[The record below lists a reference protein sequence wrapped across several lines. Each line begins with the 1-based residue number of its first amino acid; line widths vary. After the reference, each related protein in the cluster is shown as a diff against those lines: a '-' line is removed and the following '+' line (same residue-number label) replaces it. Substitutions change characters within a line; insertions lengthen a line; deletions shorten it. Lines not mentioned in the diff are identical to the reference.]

1 MRDYGK
7 ALRYL
12 RRNKDYT
19 QQELADMLNVVPQ
32 TVSKWENGVNQLDMD
47 SITSICSIFGI
58 STDEFIR
65 LADDDKLTESFTE
78 ENKTDNTTGECVSN
92 NSGAYNTNETDNAS
106 HNGQTADSAAI
117 NNPTVNDYTNNSTIN
132 NSADSSAVN
141 NAAAYGYGYA
151 QTSKPSEP
159 TGFSGFI
166 KKAGLHRFII
176 AIALVPVIFVL
187 SLMSCAALLLGNGA
201 VTVYFIRENSVFAT
215 VKCEKGGKVTPP
227 ANTSIYNYEFEGW
240 FADAEFTTPF
250 DFNKP
255 VKRDTRVFGKWAERK
270 NYTVTYISDGEVI
283 ATEKVSDGV
292 AFMPT
297 ADLYKTGYN
306 FFGWYTD
313 PELTKPFHDFDL
325 PTHDITIYVKFLP
338 VRCMVKLVEFGGRTR
353 EDDLYT
359 TFTNQFALSTPL
371 EYPLGYEFKGWK
383 NGDKLYAADTV
394 VYVRDLLLENDT
406 FVFTAEWEPYSYT
419 VIYQVLSYEDGSVIS
434 EWSETRKSGERF
446 MLDRPDSIP
455 EGYNFMGWGWDG
467 SEGVK
472 TAGTVIDN
480 TDLGAYSSEDYT
492 ATVTLRAILEKQIT
506 PTVTPPSRKKLS
518 SAKTRN
524 PFVTAKITVCKESL

>member
-78 ENKTDNTTGECVSN
+78 ENKTDNAAGGCVNN
-92 NSGAYNTNETDNAS
+92 NSGAYNANETDNAGY
-106 HNGQTADSAAI
+106 NGQTADSAEI
-117 NNPTVNDYTNNSTIN
+117 NNPTVNDYTNNSAD
-132 NSADSSAVN
+132 NSAVNNATVN

-187 SLMSCAALLLGNGA
+187 SLFSCAALLLGNGA
-201 VTVYFIRENSVFAT
+201 VTVYFIRENDVFAT
-215 VKCEKGGKVTPP
+215 AKCARGGKVTPP

-240 FADAEFTTPF
+240 FADAEFTTSF

-255 VKRDTRVFGKWAERK
+255 VKRDTRVFGKWTERK
-270 NYTVTYISDGEVI
+270 NYTVTYVSDGEVI
-283 ATEKVSDGV
+283 ATEKVSEGV
-292 AFMPT
+292 SFTPKT
-297 ADLYKTGYN
+297 DFYKTNYN
-306 FFGWYTD
+306 FCGLYSD
-313 PELTKPFHDFDL
+313 PGFTELVQGSVL
-325 PTHDITIYVKFLP
+325 LTHDITFYVKFLP
-338 VRCMVKLVEFGGRTR
+338 VRCMVKLVEFGGRIR

-383 NGDKLYAADTV
+383 NGDKLYAAEDV
-394 VYVRDLLLENDT
+394 VYIRDLLIENDT

-480 TDLGAYSSEDYT
+480 ADLGAYSSEDYT
-492 ATVTLRAILEKQIT
+492 ATVTLRAILEKQISY
-506 PTVTPPSRKKLS
+506 PDGHAAEPQKIAFCKNSQPVCYRKNY
-518 SAKTRN
+518 R
-524 PFVTAKITVCKESL
+524 V

>member
-12 RRNKDYT
+12 RRNRDYT

-78 ENKTDNTTGECVSN
+78 ENKTDNTTGGYVNN
-92 NSGAYNTNETDNAS
+92 NSDAYNTDETYNAVYNVQSATNYYGNNVADN
-106 HNGQTADSAAI
+106 SAA
-117 NNPTVNDYTNNSTIN
+117 NNT
-132 NSADSSAVN
+132 AAN
-141 NAAAYGYGYA
+141 NAATYGYGYA
-151 QTSKPSEP
+151 PTGKPGEP

-240 FADAEFTTPF
+240 FADAKFTTPF
-250 DFNKP
+250 DFAKP
-255 VKRDTRVFGKWAERK
+255 VKRDTQVFGKWTEHK
-270 NYTVTYISDGEVI
+270 YYTVTYISDGEVI
-283 ATEKVSDGV
+283 ATEKVSERFTFV
-292 AFMPT
+292 PT
-297 ADLYKTGYN
+297 TDLYKTGYN
-306 FFGWYTD
+306 FFGWYND
-313 PELTKPFHDFDL
+313 PELTESFHGFGL

-338 VRCMVKLVEFGGRTR
+338 ERCMVKLIEFGGRIR

-383 NGDKLYAADTV
+383 NGDKLYAADDV
-394 VYVRDLLLENDT
+394 VYIRDLLIENDT

-419 VIYQVLSYEDGSVIS
+419 VIYRVLSYEDDSVIS

-455 EGYNFMGWGWDG
+455 EGYTFMGWGWDG

-472 TAGTVIDN
+472 TAGTVVDN
-480 TDLGAYSSEDYT
+480 TDLGAYSGEDYT
-492 ATVTLRAILEKQIT
+492 ATVTLRAILEKQISY
-506 PTVTPPSRKKLS
+506 PDGHAAEPQKLF

-524 PFVTAKITVCKESL
+524 PFVTAKITVFKESL

>member
-12 RRNKDYT
+12 RRNRDYT

-65 LADDDKLTESFTE
+65 LADDDKLTESFTD
-78 ENKTDNTTGECVSN
+78 ENKTDNAAGGCVNN
-92 NSGAYNTNETDNAS
+92 NSGADNTNETDNAGY
-106 HNGQTADSAAI
+106 NWQTVDSEAV

-132 NSADSSAVN
+132 NVPNNSAV

-187 SLMSCAALLLGNGA
+187 SLFSCAALLLGNGA
-201 VTVYFIRENSVFAT
+201 VTVYFIRENAVFAT

-227 ANTSIYNYEFEGW
+227 DNTSIYNYTFEGW
-240 FADAEFTTPF
+240 FADAKFTTPF
-250 DFNKP
+250 DFYKP
-255 VKRDTRVFGKWAERK
+255 VKRDTQVFGKWTERK
-270 NYTVTYISDGEVI
+270 YYTVTYISDGEVI
-283 ATEKVSDGV
+283 ATEKVSEGV
-292 AFMPT
+292 SFTPKT
-297 ADLYKTGYN
+297 DLYKTGYN
-306 FFGWYTD
+306 FFGWYAD
-313 PELTKPFHDFDL
+313 PELTKPFHDFDF

-338 VRCMVKLVEFGGRTR
+338 VRCLVKLVEFGGRIR

-359 TFTNQFALSTPL
+359 TFTSQFALSTPL

-383 NGDKLYAADTV
+383 NGDKFYAADDV
-394 VYVRDLLLENDT
+394 VYIRDLLLENDT

-434 EWSETRKSGERF
+434 EWSETRKSGEPF

-480 TDLGAYSSEDYT
+480 TDLGAYSGEDYT
-492 ATVTLRAILEKQIT
+492 ATVTLRAILEKQISY
-506 PTVTPPSRKKLS
+506 PDGHAAEPQKIVFCKNSQPICYRKNY
-518 SAKTRN
+518 R
-524 PFVTAKITVCKESL
+524 V